1 MKPRAGRP
9 ERSAIAEFATM
20 GASAA
25 VLIAAGLGLGYWIG
39 SLAHADTVWIL
50 AGLAVGV
57 VAAVLTMYSKIKK
70 YL

>member
-1 MKPRAGRP
+1 
-9 ERSAIAEFATM
+9 M

-25 VLIAAGLGLGYWIG
+25 VMIAAGLGVGYWIG
-39 SLAHADTVWIL
+39 SVTHADTVWVL

-57 VAAVLTMYSKIKK
+57 VAAALMMYSTIKK

>member
-1 MKPRAGRP
+1 MRPPTRGP
-9 ERSAIAEFATM
+9 ERSAVAEFATM

-25 VLIAAGLGLGYWIG
+25 VMIAAGLGLGYWIG
-39 SLAHADTVWIL
+39 ALAHADTVWVL